1 MPQGAVRAGDT
12 DNPTV
17 GPLLTVRLGIIAPMK
32 NLTTVFATFLSAL
45 IATIASAGQ
54 AQTRV
59 DEAWVRAS
67 VPHQPGTG
75 VFMRITSAQGGKLIE
90 ARSPLAKVVEIHTML
105 MVGDVM
111 KMRPIASLDLPA
123 GQPVMLKP
131 GSYHVM
137 LTELTQPVMAGDK
150 VPLTLVIEGR
160 DGSRESIDIVATA
173 IALASMPPHA
183 MPDMTGKR

>member
-1 MPQGAVRAGDT
+1 MIKLNHAFAAVLA
-12 DNPTV
+12 V
-17 GPLLTVRLGIIAPMK
+17 
-32 NLTTVFATFLSAL
+32 L
-45 IATIASAGQ
+45 IANAAMAAQ

-59 DEAWVRAS
+59 EEPWVRAS

-75 VFMRITSAQGGKLIE
+75 VFMRITSAQGGKLVE
-90 ARSPLAKVVEIHTML
+90 ARSPVAKVVEIHNMV

-123 GQPVMLKP
+123 GQTVMLKP

-137 LTELTQPVMAGDK
+137 LTELNRQVMAGDK
-150 VPLTLVIEGR
+150 VPLTLVVEGR
-160 DGSRESIDIVATA
+160 DGKREAIEVVATA

-183 MPDMTGKR
+183 MPDMTGKH